1 MTAIG
6 DGPTELWT
14 AELRRTGRVAF
25 PLGRQPLL
33 RQTWSTFGLLGLLA
47 VAGLPHAL
55 KISGVQ
61 LIVVI
66 VVTAAAVIGLCF
78 SIWQLLTRR
87 PVLTID
93 TAGVRLGRR
102 RFMAWRE
109 IDAITELEGPPGDRR
124 FALVS
129 KVHRRKLWIGPEY
142 VRNVVAFR
150 YWLLDLLEE
159 HRRTAASPG

>member
-33 RQTWSTFGLLGLLA
+33 RETWSAFGLLVLLA
-47 VAGLPHAL
+47 VGLLPHAL
-55 KISGVQ
+55 KSSGVG
-61 LIVVI
+61 LIVGI
-66 VVTAAAVIGLCF
+66 VVTTTVLIGLCF
-78 SIWQLLTRR
+78 SIWQLLTLR

-93 TAGVRLGRR
+93 TAGIRLGRR
-102 RFMAWRE
+102 RFMAWSE
-109 IDAITELEGPPGDRR
+109 IDAIAELEGPPGDRL
-124 FALVS
+124 FAVVS
-129 KVHRRKLWIGPEY
+129 RVHRRKLWIGQQY

-150 YWLLDLLEE
+150 YWLVDLLDE
-159 HRRTAASPG
+159 HRRTPASPV